1 MLTATQLSRKLLAE
15 SYDDDYYFS
24 EDDYLSDH
32 SDEEELEREIEVAKQ
47 DEVVRPNVLEYEV
60 IIESS
65 NILMRLDP

>member
-32 SDEEELEREIEVAKQ
+32 SDEEEPEREIEVAKQ

-60 IIESS
+60 IIECSI
-65 NILMRLDP
+65 ILMRLDP